1 MELDRDGARRVVIGL
16 VALAILS
23 VVGYVVLAFIGT
35 VVFAIFLYY
44 AVRPIFRFLDRFGLP
59 RRLRAMLSLVI
70 FGVPF
75 LVLISYTVAIIA
87 IEVQTFLEE
96 QGVVSDLSARLSE
109 ALNVAELDLAS
120 LETLVTDSESL
131 PPVDTIVDSLVS
143 ATSVAGSAFFQFV
156 LIVAAVYYMLVDG
169 PRLVEWFLDTYDE
182 SGVLREYV
190 RVVDPE
196 LSQTLFGNIANIFIT
211 GIMAILTFWAYN
223 LLVPATVEVPFPA
236 LAGML
241 VGVASLIPAVG
252 IKLVYVPLTA
262 GIATNAWLADD
273 PGLFVPVA
281 VFFVVSAVLLD
292 FIPDIF
298 VRAQFSG
305 ERTHTG
311 LLMLSYIAGPTF
323 FGFYGLFLAPILL
336 IGAINATTV
345 LLPYALSGRSP
356 THQATLSEFAD
367 TPSSP
372 GTIQSADDSVTSDA
386 TRPEL
391 DHSGDGRD
399 IGTTVEETDVSGH
412 DD

>member
-1 MELDRDGARRVVIGL
+1 MEFDRDVARRLIIGL
-16 VALAILS
+16 LALAILF

-44 AVRPIFRFLDRFGLP
+44 AIRPIFRFLDRFGLP
-59 RRLRAMLSLVI
+59 RNLRAMLSLVI
-70 FGVPF
+70 FGLPF
-75 LVLISYTVAIIA
+75 LILIAYTVAIIA

-96 QGVVSDLSARLSE
+96 RGLVTDLSGRIAAE
-109 ALNVAELDLAS
+109 LNIAQLDLAS
-120 LETLVTDSESL
+120 LETLVTDSETL
-131 PPVDTIVDSLVS
+131 PPVDAIVDSLAS
-143 ATSVAGSAFFQFV
+143 ATSVAGGAFFQLV

-169 PRLVEWFLDTYDE
+169 PRLVAWFLDTYDE

-196 LSQTLFGNIANIFIT
+196 LSKTLFGNIANIFIT
-211 GIMAILTFWAYN
+211 GIIAVLTFWAYN
-223 LLVPATVEVPFPA
+223 LLVPAAVEIPFPA
-236 LAGML
+236 LAGAL

-262 GIATNAWLADD
+262 GLAGRAWLADD
-273 PGLFVPVA
+273 PGLFLPVA
-281 VFFVVSAVLLD
+281 VLFVVSAILLD

-336 IGAINATTV
+336 IAAINATTI

-356 THQATLSEFAD
+356 TQQATLSEFAD
-367 TPSSP
+367 GEPPET
-372 GTIQSADDSVTSDA
+372 GGGA
-386 TRPEL
+386 T
-391 DHSGDGRD
+391 
-399 IGTTVEETDVSGH
+399 ETES
-412 DD
+412 